1 MTRRRMPS
9 FTTPGSSPSAGGVV
23 IRRRNL
29 AGVLTA
35 AVLLAAVTVMALLY
49 PAPGHAQTTER
60 QLLSNT
66 GGTPNSLSILGVIA
80 GSKTVAQPF
89 RTGQNS
95 TGYTLT
101 KIQIHGRSATCTAPS
116 TDTITVTLRADSS
129 GEPADTALA
138 TFNPPET
145 WSDSGLNDFTLT
157 KVYELDPQTT
167 YHIHMVTTVET
178 CVGRR
183 AADRVDSGSAPD
195 WSFSTRTRLN
205 ADGDWEAGAD
215 NHDDAAVHG
224 GDVRSRHWRGNR
236 HRVVAS
242 PLAAR
247 QRGRLK
253 W

>member
-1 MTRRRMPS
+1 M
-9 FTTPGSSPSAGGVV
+9 GSKRS
-23 IRRRNL
+23 
-29 AGVLTA
+29 
-35 AVLLAAVTVMALLY
+35 
-49 PAPGHAQTTER
+49 H
-60 QLLSNT
+60 
-66 GGTPNSLSILGVIA
+66 SLSGRA
-80 GSKTVAQPF
+80 
-89 RTGQNS
+89 QNS

-101 KIQIHGRSATCTAPS
+101 KIQIQGRGAACTAPS
-116 TDTITVTLRADSS
+116 TDTITVTLREDSS

-145 WSDSGLNDFTLT
+145 WALNGLNDFTLT
-157 KVYELDPQTT
+157 EVYELDPETT

-195 WSFSTRTRLN
+195 WSFSTWTILN
-205 ADGDWEAGAD
+205 TDGDWEAGAD

-236 HRVVAS
+236 HRVAAE
-242 PLAAR
+242 PLAGC

>member
-1 MTRRRMPS
+1 M
-9 FTTPGSSPSAGGVV
+9 
-23 IRRRNL
+23 
-29 AGVLTA
+29 
-35 AVLLAAVTVMALLY
+35 
-49 PAPGHAQTTER
+49 
-60 QLLSNT
+60 
-66 GGTPNSLSILGVIA
+66 
-80 GSKTVAQPF
+80 
-89 RTGQNS
+89 
-95 TGYTLT
+95 
-101 KIQIHGRSATCTAPS
+101 
-116 TDTITVTLRADSS
+116 TLRADSS
-129 GEPADTALA
+129 GESADTALA

-145 WSDSGLNDFTLT
+145 WALNGLNDFTLT

-195 WSFSTRTRLN
+195 WSFSTRTALN
-205 ADGDWEAGAD
+205 TDGDWEAGAD

-236 HRVVAS
+236 HRVVAE
-242 PLAAR
+242 PLAGC